1 MENDPL
7 SQKSSNELMDNQEP
21 SEEINDIGLP
31 KSSLQSF
38 VKEFLAEKKIRGDKN
53 IIPMLDKISRL
64 FVYKVS
70 SEGAEIC
77 TKCGKK
83 TLNLEH
89 IFEAL
94 RKLQLGNHID
104 KLVKDVKDIK
114 NGDIDALENDQLE
127 GEKIKEN
134 KNLKQLINKKKKR
147 GGRKK
152 KYFEN
157 EDERA
162 EMKAMQEKMFEE
174 ARNDMNKQ
182 QESNMIEIG
191 NANNEQN
198 NEEEEDE
205 EKNNNIEL
213 DEEKGKNAED
223 EDDKEKDKS
232 KEKYSN
238 LDKQLFINN
247 GGEDDI
253 NFD

>member
-1 MENDPL
+1 MENVPL
-7 SQKSSNELMDNQEP
+7 SPKTSNELIENQDP
-21 SEEINDIGLP
+21 SDEINDIGLP

-77 TKCGKK
+77 TKWGKK

-94 RKLQLGNHID
+94 KKLELGTHID
-104 KLVKDVKDIK
+104 KLIKDVKDIK
-114 NGDIDALENDQLE
+114 NGDIEPLENDQLE
-127 GEKIKEN
+127 EEKIKEN

-157 EDERA
+157 EDERE

-174 ARNDMNKQ
+174 ARNDMNKM
-182 QESNMIEIG
+182 QENNMFEAG
-191 NANNEQN
+191 YVNNEQN
-198 NEEEEDE
+198 HEEEDE

-213 DEEKGKNAED
+213 EEEKDKNLE
-223 EDDKEKDKS
+223 EDDKEKDKN